1 MIFMVCQ
8 YRDEL
13 RIAERGDS
21 MNKIEVL
28 KRSDLFRELD
38 DDQLKLVAAMGKREV
53 FDAGTIVHKQG
64 CLGDM
69 IYVIEEGLAGIILE
83 VGPMAQRQVQAAT
96 NFESFGWV
104 AMIPPYTCTATSKTL
119 EKTRTIAFNGREL
132 LGLCTAHPAIGF
144 KVLQALA
151 CVISGR
157 LRQAYVQLLGVTGA
171 DGH

>member
-1 MIFMVCQ
+1 
-8 YRDEL
+8 
-13 RIAERGDS
+13 
-21 MNKIEVL
+21 MNKVEVL

-38 DDQLKLVAAMGKREV
+38 DDQLRLVAAKGKREV

-64 CLGDM
+64 WVGDK
-69 IYVIEEGLAGIILE
+69 IYVIEDGLAAIILE

-96 NFESFGWV
+96 NYESFGWV
-104 AMIPPYTCTATSKTL
+104 AMIPPYSCTATSKTL
-119 EKTRTIAFNGREL
+119 ERTKTIAFDGREL
-132 LGLCTAHPAIGF
+132 LALCAAHPEIGF
-144 KVLQALA
+144 KILQALA

>member
-1 MIFMVCQ
+1 
-8 YRDEL
+8 
-13 RIAERGDS
+13 

-28 KRSDLFRELD
+28 KRSDLFRALD
-38 DDQLKLVAAMGKREV
+38 DDQLNLVAAMGNEQV

-64 CLGDM
+64 FPGDK
-69 IYVIEEGLAGIILE
+69 IYVIEEGLVGIILE
-83 VGPMAQRQVQAAT
+83 VGPMAQRQVQAAV

-104 AMIPPYTCTATSKTL
+104 AMIPPHTCTATSKAL
-119 EKTRTIAFNGREL
+119 EKTKTIAFDGQEL
-132 LGLCTAHPAIGF
+132 LGLCTAQPKIGF

-151 CVISGR
+151 YVISGR

>member
-1 MIFMVCQ
+1 M
-8 YRDEL
+8 E
-13 RIAERGDS
+13 
-21 MNKIEVL
+21 KIEVL

-38 DDQLKLVAAMGKREV
+38 DDQLKLVAAIGNEET
-53 FDAGTIVHKQG
+53 FDAGTVLHKQG
-64 CLGDM
+64 CPGEK
-69 IYVIEEGLAGIILE
+69 IYVVEEGLVGIILE

-119 EKTRTIAFNGREL
+119 EKTKVITFDGREL
-132 LGLCTAHPAIGF
+132 LSLCTDHPEIGF
-144 KVLQALA
+144 KVLQALS

>member
-1 MIFMVCQ
+1 
-8 YRDEL
+8 
-13 RIAERGDS
+13 

-38 DDQLKLVAAMGKREV
+38 DDQLELVAAMGNEQV
-53 FDAGTIVHKQG
+53 FDAGTVIHKQG
-64 CLGDM
+64 SLGDK
-69 IYVIEEGLAGIILE
+69 IYVIEEGLVGIILE

-119 EKTRTIAFNGREL
+119 EKTTIIAFNGREL
-132 LGLCTAHPAIGF
+132 LALCTAHPEIGF

-157 LRQAYVQLLGVTGA
+157 LRQAYIQLLGVTGA